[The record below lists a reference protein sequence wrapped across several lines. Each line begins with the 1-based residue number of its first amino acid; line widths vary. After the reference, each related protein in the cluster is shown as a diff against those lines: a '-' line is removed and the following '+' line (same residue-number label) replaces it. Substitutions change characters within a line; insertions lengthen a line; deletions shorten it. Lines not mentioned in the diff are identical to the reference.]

1 MTRSDLRT
9 PVVGADPGRPL
20 RILQV
25 GTTDFGGGAA
35 TVASTLARGFRAR
48 GCEAWLAA
56 GQKTSDDPNVFLVPD
71 DDRRLYRISGYSALQ
86 SQLRRMASRF
96 PGSGCGWLSR
106 SLRLATHPRALAG
119 RWRGQE
125 DFEFPGTHRLLDLV
139 PARPDIV
146 HCHNLHGGYFDL
158 RALSWLGRHV
168 PTVLT
173 LHDAWLLSGH
183 CAHSFDCERWKT
195 GCGRCPDLAIDP
207 AIRRDA
213 TAENWARKRD
223 IYAESRLYVA
233 TPCRWLLGKVEQ
245 SILAPAVEDARVIP
259 NGVDLSVFRPADKR
273 SVRERLGLSPDAA
286 TVLLTTG
293 SRGGMW
299 RSLDT
304 LRAAGRLIASSTA
317 RHDVSVI
324 VLGDVDPSLR
334 IDGIDVRFVGYQ
346 TDPKEVARY
355 HQAADVYV
363 HAARA
368 DTFPSAILE
377 ALACGTPV
385 VATAVGGIPEQINP
399 AQIDA
404 IRTNAFERL
413 ERATGVLVPAG
424 DADAMAD
431 AVLALLTNSAS
442 RRILGENAVSDARDR
457 FDSNR
462 QIECHLA
469 WYRAI
474 IDDWNGHAVSHAER
488 TPACTS
494 GQKRMAMD

>member
-1 MTRSDLRT
+1 METNHT
-9 PVVGADPGRPL
+9 RPL

-25 GTTDFGGGAA
+25 GTTDIGGGAA
-35 TVASTLARGFRAR
+35 TVASTLARGYRAR

-71 DDRRLYRISGYSALQ
+71 DDRPLYRLSGYSALQ
-86 SQLRRMASRF
+86 NRLRRMADRF
-96 PGSGCGWLSR
+96 PGTGCGSLSR

-125 DFEFPGTHRLLDLV
+125 DFEFPGTHRLLDLA

-158 RALSWLGRHV
+158 RALSWLGRQV

-195 GCGRCPDLAIDP
+195 GCGQCPDLAIDP

-223 IYAESRLYVA
+223 IYAKSRLYVA

-245 SILAPAVEDARVIP
+245 SMLAPAVEEARVIP
-259 NGVDLSVFRPADKR
+259 NGVDLSVFRAVDKR
-273 SVRERLGLSPDAA
+273 SARTALHLPPDAA
-286 TVLLTTG
+286 IVLLTTG
-293 SRGGMW
+293 ARGGMW
-299 RSLDT
+299 KSHDT
-304 LRAAGRLIASSTA
+304 LRSAVRSILSSTA
-317 RHDVSVI
+317 GRGVSVI
-324 VLGDVDPSLR
+324 ALGDVDPSLQ
-334 IDGIDVRFVGYQ
+334 IADVDVRFVGYQ
-346 TDPKEVARY
+346 TDPKDVARY

-368 DTFPSAILE
+368 DTFPGAILE

-385 VATAVGGIPEQINP
+385 VATAVGGIPEQINT
-399 AQIDA
+399 AQVDA
-404 IRTNAFERL
+404 IHANAIDRL
-413 ERATGVLVPAG
+413 ERATGVLTPSE
-424 DADAMAD
+424 DADAMAV
-431 AVLALLTNSAS
+431 AVIALLTNSAS
-442 RRILGENAVSDARDR
+442 RRRLGENAVKDVRER
-457 FDSNR
+457 FDSER

-474 IDDWNGHAVSHAER
+474 IDRSNGHAVSRADR
-488 TPACTS
+488 SPACTS
-494 GQKRMAMD
+494 GQNFMAMD

>member
-1 MTRSDLRT
+1 
-9 PVVGADPGRPL
+9 
-20 RILQV
+20 
-25 GTTDFGGGAA
+25 
-35 TVASTLARGFRAR
+35 
-48 GCEAWLAA
+48 
-56 GQKTSDDPNVFLVPD
+56 
-71 DDRRLYRISGYSALQ
+71 
-86 SQLRRMASRF
+86 
-96 PGSGCGWLSR
+96 
-106 SLRLATHPRALAG
+106 HPRALAG
-119 RWRGQE
+119 RWRGEE
-125 DFEFPGTHRLLDLV
+125 DFEFPGTHRLLDLS

-158 RALSWLGRHV
+158 RALSWLARQV

-195 GCGRCPDLAIDP
+195 GCGQCPDLAIDP

-213 TAENWARKRD
+213 TAVNWARKRD
-223 IYAESRLYVA
+223 IYAKSRLYVA

-245 SILAPAVEDARVIP
+245 SMLAPAIEEARVIP

-273 SVRERLGLSPDAA
+273 SVRAALGLSPDAA
-286 TVLLTTG
+286 IVLLTTG
-293 SRGGMW
+293 PRGGMW

-304 LRAAGRLIASSTA
+304 LQAAVASILSSTA
-317 RHDVSVI
+317 GRGVSVI
-324 VLGDVDPSLR
+324 ALGGVDPSLQVA
-334 IDGIDVRFVGYQ
+334 GVDVRFVGYRS
-346 TDPKEVARY
+346 DPKDVARY

-368 DTFPSAILE
+368 DTFPGAVLE

-385 VATAVGGIPEQINP
+385 VATAVGGIPEQIEP

-404 IRTNAFERL
+404 IHANAFERL
-413 ERATGVLVPAG
+413 ERTTGVLVPAG
-424 DADAMAD
+424 DADTMAG
-431 AVLALLTNSAS
+431 AVLALLSNSAS
-442 RRILGENAVSDARDR
+442 RRLLGENAVKDVRER

-488 TPACTS
+488 TATGTS
-494 GQKRMAMD
+494 WQKWMAMD